1 MCYLCNDK
9 MTCFQAVRTKLS
21 HTSYKQPHKP
31 VSYGVRKAY
40 NFFVKNQNGENLYL
54 NQLYARKVSSF
65 LFLAV
70 FSCHSFLWI
79 FQSFYVYFTRQR
91 WFVMVFLWNFALGIG
106 AQPAKIDT
114 LAHAR
119 CLTAVH
125 ARSLLL
131 CFAALFP
138 IILDKLVRSKLKKRR
153 LLDYGMA
160 WRWVSTQFFVLIKMR
175 ENNGMR
181 SSLFMV
187 ASRNSLEKTLQ
198 RHRNVGRSALHY
210 ESEKIEIIIT
220 LKLKYNTKS

>member
-1 MCYLCNDK
+1 MVK
-9 MTCFQAVRTKLS
+9 TCTWISFMLEESRVFFSLLFF
-21 HTSYKQPHKP
+21 P
-31 VSYGVRKAY
+31 VTVSCE
-40 NFFVKNQNGENLYL
+40 FFNL
-54 NQLYARKVSSF
+54 F
-65 LFLAV
+65 TFT
-70 FSCHSFLWI
+70 
-79 FQSFYVYFTRQR
+79 FTRQC

-106 AQPAKIDT
+106 AHPAKIDT

-160 WRWVSTQFFVLIKMR
+160 WRWVSTQFFVSIKMR
-175 ENNGMR
+175 ENNGMK

-187 ASRNSLEKTLQ
+187 ASRNSPEKTLQ

-210 ESEKIEIIIT
+210 EYEKLEIIIT
-220 LKLKYNTKS
+220 LKLKYNTVS

>member
-1 MCYLCNDK
+1 M
-9 MTCFQAVRTKLS
+9 
-21 HTSYKQPHKP
+21 
-31 VSYGVRKAY
+31 
-40 NFFVKNQNGENLYL
+40 
-54 NQLYARKVSSF
+54 
-65 LFLAV
+65 
-70 FSCHSFLWI
+70 

-138 IILDKLVRSKLKKRR
+138 IILDKLVRSKLKKRK

-160 WRWVSTQFFVLIKMR
+160 
-175 ENNGMR
+175 
-181 SSLFMV
+181 
-187 ASRNSLEKTLQ
+187 
-198 RHRNVGRSALHY
+198 
-210 ESEKIEIIIT
+210 
-220 LKLKYNTKS
+220 

>member
-1 MCYLCNDK
+1 MVK
-9 MTCFQAVRTKLS
+9 TCTWISFMLEESRVFFSLLFF
-21 HTSYKQPHKP
+21 P
-31 VSYGVRKAY
+31 VTVSCE
-40 NFFVKNQNGENLYL
+40 FFNLFTFIL
-54 NQLYARKVSSF
+54 RDSVGL
-65 LFLAV
+65 
-70 FSCHSFLWI
+70 LW
-79 FQSFYVYFTRQR
+79 FFF
-91 WFVMVFLWNFALGIG
+91 NFALGIG

-160 WRWVSTQFFVLIKMR
+160 WRWVSTQFSVLIKMR

-220 LKLKYNTKS
+220 LKWKYNTKS